1 MLFGRHINKYYLK
14 YFLYFLFGI
23 IALVAVDFYQLKTPE
38 ITQKIIDGLKDK
50 SLTIALVKEY
60 MLEFLKIIAII
71 LVGRFVWRICI
82 FGNGVRVG
90 SDLREEMFKHS
101 LTLSQNYYQVNK
113 TGALMSLYIT
123 DLQAVRQ
130 SFGQGTVMFIDIICL
145 GTMALYKML
154 KIDVLLT
161 VFASIP
167 LAIMSLIAGVIG
179 RYIRKKFEAR
189 QKVYADLS
197 DFSQESFSGISV
209 IKAFVAEGRELLA
222 FKKVNQEA
230 KEKNIEFVKAS
241 TLLRILIGI
250 FISSVVIVIIAYG
263 GYLVYQKKI
272 LDGELFTVGRLFEYL
287 SYFSSLTWPMMA
299 VSQLINLNNQARASL
314 KRINQL
320 FAATPEI
327 VDKDVK
333 DVKELKGKI
342 SFQNLTFKYPGSEEE
357 VLKDISFT
365 INKGESIGIIGKTG
379 SGKTTLVDL
388 LLRVYNVNKGEIFL
402 DDNDIME
409 IPFKIVRE
417 SIAYVPQ
424 DNFLFSDT
432 IRNNINFS
440 NHDLGIEKTKEAAS
454 LADVDENIEEFYDKY
469 ETMLG
474 ERGVTVSGG
483 QKQRIA
489 IARALIK
496 NAPILILDDSVS
508 SVDTKTEE
516 KIITNLEKTRQ
527 GKTTILIAHRIS
539 TVKRMDRIII
549 IDDGMIKGNGSHEE
563 LLKSNELYQNMV
575 HLQTLEAEIGGD
587 D

>member
-250 FISSVVIVIIAYG
+250 FISSVVIVIIGYG

>member
-250 FISSVVIVIIAYG
+250 FISSVVIVIIGYG

-333 DVKELKGKI
+333 DVKELKEKI